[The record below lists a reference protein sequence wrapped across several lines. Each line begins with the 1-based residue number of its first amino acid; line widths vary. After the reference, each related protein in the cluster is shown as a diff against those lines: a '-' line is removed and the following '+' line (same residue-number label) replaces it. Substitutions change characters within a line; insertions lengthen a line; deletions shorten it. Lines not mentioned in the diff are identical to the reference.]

1 MHDPGA
7 ARNMRDF
14 LAPPESPMSRM
25 FARGPIALS
34 LALLTTI
41 ASAADQAPLTDDVS
55 KTSYALGYQIGRDV
69 RGVALRP
76 EAVVQGLN
84 DGAAGTK
91 PQLSAEEITAL
102 MQKLQQDAEAQRAAR
117 QVEHL
122 KKAATDGA
130 AYLAENAKKPGVT
143 TTASG
148 LQYKVITPGTGKKP
162 TASDTVTV
170 HYRGTLVDGAEFD
183 SSYSRGQ
190 PATFPLN
197 GVIAGWTE
205 GVQLMQEGG
214 KSQLVIPPALAYGD
228 KGELAGQ
235 VLVFEVELIK
245 IGAPAAAK

>member
-1 MHDPGA
+1 MP
-7 ARNMRDF
+7 RT
-14 LAPPESPMSRM
+14 L
-25 FARGPIALS
+25 ARGSIALS
-34 LALLTTI
+34 LALLATI
-41 ASAADQAPLTDDVS
+41 ASAADPAPLTDDVS

-69 RGVALRP
+69 RGVEIRP
-76 EAVVQGLN
+76 DAIVKGLQ

-91 PQLSAEEITAL
+91 AQLSAEEIATL
-102 MQKLQQDAEAQRAAR
+102 MQKLQKDAEAQRAAR

-122 KKAATDGA
+122 KSTAAAGA
-130 AYLAENAKKPGVT
+130 AFLAENAKKPGVT

-170 HYRGTLVDGAEFD
+170 NYRGTLVDGAEFD
-183 SSYSRGQ
+183 SSYSRGR

-214 KSQLVIPPALAYGD
+214 KSQLVLPASLAYGD
-228 KGELAGQ
+228 QGEMAGQ

-245 IGAPAAAK
+245 VGAPEAAK

>member
-1 MHDPGA
+1 
-7 ARNMRDF
+7 
-14 LAPPESPMSRM
+14 M
-25 FARGPIALS
+25 FRTLARGPIALS
-34 LALLTTI
+34 LALLTTV
-41 ASAADQAPLTDDVS
+41 ASATDPAPLTDAAS

-69 RGVALRP
+69 RGVEIRP
-76 EAVVQGLN
+76 EAVVQGLQ

-91 PQLSAEEITAL
+91 PKLTSEEIAAL
-102 MQKLQQDAEAQRAAR
+102 MQKLQQDADTARAKR

-122 KKAATDGA
+122 KEAAA
-130 AYLAENAKKPGVT
+130 AGTVYLAENAKKPGVT

-235 VLVFEVELIK
+235 VLIFEIELIK
-245 IGAPAAAK
+245 VGPPAAAK

>member
-1 MHDPGA
+1 
-7 ARNMRDF
+7 
-14 LAPPESPMSRM
+14 MSRM
-25 FARGPIALS
+25 LARGPIALT
-34 LALLTTI
+34 LALLATV
-41 ASAADQAPLTDDVS
+41 ASAADPAPLTDDVA

-69 RGVALRP
+69 RGVEIRP
-76 EAVVQGLN
+76 DAVVQGLT

-91 PQLSAEEITAL
+91 PRLSSEEITVL
-102 MQKLQQDAEAQRAAR
+102 MQKLQQDAEAARAKR

-122 KKAATDGA
+122 KETSAAGA

-170 HYRGTLVDGAEFD
+170 HYRGTLIDGAEFD

-205 GVQLMQEGG
+205 GVQFMQEGG

-235 VLVFEVELIK
+235 VLVFEVDLIK
-245 IGAPAAAK
+245 VEPPAAAK

>member
-1 MHDPGA
+1 
-7 ARNMRDF
+7 
-14 LAPPESPMSRM
+14 M
-25 FARGPIALS
+25 FRKIVRGPIALS
-34 LALLTTI
+34 LALLATA
-41 ASAADQAPLTDDVS
+41 ASAADPAPLTDSVS

-69 RGVALRP
+69 RGVEIRP
-76 EAVVQGLN
+76 EAVVQGLT

-91 PQLSAEEITAL
+91 AKLSSEEIAAL
-102 MQKLQQDAEAQRAAR
+102 MQKLQQDAETQRAAR

-122 KKAATDGA
+122 KEAQAAGVT
-130 AYLAENAKKPGVT
+130 YLAENGKKPGVT

-148 LQYKVITPGTGKKP
+148 LQYKVITPGTGRKP

-170 HYRGTLVDGAEFD
+170 NYRGTLVDGAEFD
-183 SSYSRGQ
+183 SSYARGK

-214 KSQLVIPPALAYGD
+214 KAQLVIPPSLAYGD
-228 KGELAGQ
+228 KGELANQ

-245 IGAPAAAK
+245 VEPTPAAAK

>member
-1 MHDPGA
+1 
-7 ARNMRDF
+7 
-14 LAPPESPMSRM
+14 MSRTL
-25 FARGPIALS
+25 ARGPIALS
-34 LALLTTI
+34 LAFLATV
-41 ASAADQAPLTDDVS
+41 ASAADPAPLTDDAS

-69 RGVALRP
+69 RGVELRP
-76 EAVVQGLN
+76 EAIVQGLT

-91 PQLSAEEITAL
+91 AKLSPEEITAL
-102 MQKLQQDAEAQRAAR
+102 MQKLQQDAEAARAKR

-122 KKAATDGA
+122 KEASAAGA
-130 AYLAENAKKPGVT
+130 TYLAENAKKPGVT

-148 LQYKVITPGTGKKP
+148 LQYKVITPGTGRKP
-162 TASDTVTV
+162 TAADTVTV

-205 GVQLMQEGG
+205 GVQFMQEGG

-235 VLVFEVELIK
+235 VLIFEVELLK
-245 IGAPAAAK
+245 VAPPPAAPK

>member
-1 MHDPGA
+1 
-7 ARNMRDF
+7 
-14 LAPPESPMSRM
+14 M
-25 FARGPIALS
+25 FRTLARGPIALS
-34 LALLTTI
+34 LALLTTV
-41 ASAADQAPLTDDVS
+41 ASATDPAPLTDAVS

-69 RGVALRP
+69 RGVEIRP
-76 EAVVQGLN
+76 EAVVQGLQ

-91 PQLSAEEITAL
+91 PKLTSEEIAAL
-102 MQKLQQDAEAQRAAR
+102 MQKLQQDADTARAKR

-122 KKAATDGA
+122 KEAAAAGT

-235 VLVFEVELIK
+235 VLIFEIELIK
-245 IGAPAAAK
+245 VGPPAAAK

>member
-1 MHDPGA
+1 ML
-7 ARNMRDF
+7 RT
-14 LAPPESPMSRM
+14 L
-25 FARGPIALS
+25 ARGPIALS
-34 LALLTTI
+34 LALLTTV
-41 ASAADQAPLTDDVS
+41 ASATDPAPLTDAVS

-69 RGVALRP
+69 RGVEIRP
-76 EAVVQGLN
+76 EAVVQGLQ

-91 PQLSAEEITAL
+91 PKLTSEEIAAL
-102 MQKLQQDAEAQRAAR
+102 MQKLQQDADTARAKR

-122 KKAATDGA
+122 KEAAA
-130 AYLAENAKKPGVT
+130 AGTVYLAENAKKPGVT

-235 VLVFEVELIK
+235 VLIFEIELIK
-245 IGAPAAAK
+245 VGPPAAAK

>member
-1 MHDPGA
+1 
-7 ARNMRDF
+7 
-14 LAPPESPMSRM
+14 MSRM
-25 FARGPIALS
+25 FARGPMALS
-34 LALLTTI
+34 LVLLATT
-41 ASAADQAPLTDDVS
+41 ASAADPAPLTDDAS

-69 RGVALRP
+69 RGVEIRP
-76 EAVVQGLN
+76 EAVAQGLT
-84 DGAAGTK
+84 DGAAGAKAKLT
-91 PQLSAEEITAL
+91 PEEMTAL
-102 MQKLQQDAEAQRAAR
+102 MQKLQQDAETARAKR

-122 KKAATDGA
+122 KEAAAAGA

-148 LQYKVITPGTGKKP
+148 LQYKVITPGTGAKP

-183 SSYSRGQ
+183 SSYSRGK
-190 PATFPLN
+190 PATFPLS

-245 IGAPAAAK
+245 IGAPEAAK

>member
-1 MHDPGA
+1 MP
-7 ARNMRDF
+7 
-14 LAPPESPMSRM
+14 RM
-25 FARGPIALS
+25 LARGSLALS
-34 LALLTTI
+34 LALLATI
-41 ASAADQAPLTDDVS
+41 ASAADPAPLTDEVS

-69 RGVALRP
+69 RGVEIRP
-76 EAVVQGLN
+76 DAIVKGLQ

-91 PQLSAEEITAL
+91 AQLSAEEIATL
-102 MQKLQQDAEAQRAAR
+102 MQKLQKDAEAQRAAR

-122 KKAATDGA
+122 KSTAAAGA
-130 AYLAENAKKPGVT
+130 AFLAENAKKPGVT

-148 LQYKVITPGTGKKP
+148 LQYRVITPGTGKKP

-170 HYRGTLVDGAEFD
+170 NYRGTLVDGAEFD
-183 SSYSRGQ
+183 SSYSRGR

-214 KSQLVIPPALAYGD
+214 KSQLVLPASLAYGD
-228 KGELAGQ
+228 QGELAGQ

-245 IGAPAAAK
+245 VGAPEAAK

>member
-1 MHDPGA
+1 
-7 ARNMRDF
+7 
-14 LAPPESPMSRM
+14 MSRM
-25 FARGPIALS
+25 LARGPIALT
-34 LALLTTI
+34 LALLATV
-41 ASAADQAPLTDDVS
+41 ASAADPAPLTDDVA

-69 RGVALRP
+69 RGVEIRP
-76 EAVVQGLN
+76 DAVVQGLT
-84 DGAAGTK
+84 DGTAGTK
-91 PQLSAEEITAL
+91 PRLSSEEINVL
-102 MQKLQQDAEAQRAAR
+102 MQKLQQDAEAARAKR

-122 KKAATDGA
+122 KETSAAGA

-170 HYRGTLVDGAEFD
+170 NYRGTLIDGAEFD
-183 SSYSRGQ
+183 SSYARGR

-245 IGAPAAAK
+245 VEPPAAAK

>member
-1 MHDPGA
+1 
-7 ARNMRDF
+7 
-14 LAPPESPMSRM
+14 MSRM
-25 FARGPIALS
+25 LARGPIALT
-34 LALLTTI
+34 LALLATV
-41 ASAADQAPLTDDVS
+41 ASAADPAPLTDDVA

-69 RGVALRP
+69 RGVEIRP
-76 EAVVQGLN
+76 DAVAQGLT

-91 PQLSAEEITAL
+91 PRLSSEEITVL
-102 MQKLQQDAEAQRAAR
+102 MQKLQQDAEAARAKR

-122 KKAATDGA
+122 KETSAAGA

-170 HYRGTLVDGAEFD
+170 HYRGTLIDGAEFD
-183 SSYSRGQ
+183 SSYARGR
-190 PATFPLN
+190 PATFPLS

-235 VLVFEVELIK
+235 VLVFEIELIK
-245 IGAPAAAK
+245 VEPPAAAK

>member
-1 MHDPGA
+1 
-7 ARNMRDF
+7 
-14 LAPPESPMSRM
+14 MSRM
-25 FARGPIALS
+25 LARGPIALT
-34 LALLTTI
+34 LALLATV
-41 ASAADQAPLTDDVS
+41 ASAADPAPLTDDVA

-69 RGVALRP
+69 RGVEIRP
-76 EAVVQGLN
+76 DAVVQGLT

-91 PQLSAEEITAL
+91 PRLSSEEITVL
-102 MQKLQQDAEAQRAAR
+102 MQKLQQDAEAARAKR

-122 KKAATDGA
+122 KETSAAGA

-170 HYRGTLVDGAEFD
+170 HYRGTLIDGAEFD

-205 GVQLMQEGG
+205 GVQFMQEGG

-245 IGAPAAAK
+245 VEPPAAAK

>member
-1 MHDPGA
+1 
-7 ARNMRDF
+7 
-14 LAPPESPMSRM
+14 MSRM
-25 FARGPIALS
+25 LARGPIALT
-34 LALLTTI
+34 LALLATV
-41 ASAADQAPLTDDVS
+41 ASAADPAPLTDDVA

-69 RGVALRP
+69 RGVEIRP
-76 EAVVQGLN
+76 DAVVQGLT
-84 DGAAGTK
+84 DGTAGTK
-91 PQLSAEEITAL
+91 PRLSSEEITVL
-102 MQKLQQDAEAQRAAR
+102 MQKLQQDAEAARAKR

-122 KKAATDGA
+122 KETSAAGA

-170 HYRGTLVDGAEFD
+170 NYRGTLIDGAEFD
-183 SSYSRGQ
+183 SSYARGR

-245 IGAPAAAK
+245 VEPPAAAK